1 MEVPTENVIP
11 EDRSRRLFRELL
23 LGMEYCKLA
32 RFLPLALK
40 YLQIVR

>member
-23 LGMEYCKLA
+23 LGMEYCKLT
-32 RFLPLALK
+32 RFLPLSFKVLTNSS
-40 YLQIVR
+40 